1 MRARKNIKGKTIY
14 MFKHYLKTTFKYL
27 KQHLI
32 FSAINLVGLATAL
45 CVVYFAFLYVH
56 FETSYDTFNIKA
68 DRIYRLSTD
77 VKTPAGINYETSS
90 APLAGAI
97 EDAFPEVKTATRIFL
112 DYYIIQKDENNFG
125 EETLAYADSSVF
137 NVFSFHL
144 IRGRISSV
152 FNAPYTMVLSESA
165 AHKYFGTTDCL
176 GKTLTLDGKI
186 PATVTGIMKD
196 IPQNSHFRTDIF
208 LSMSSLVTPGSNWMG
223 NWSRFG
229 FSTYLLLNKKAN
241 AKLLASKLTSFV
253 KDHPLDNNLS
263 YSLSLEPL
271 TTLYLHGKVRGNKA
285 GATAT
290 GNYKNIYIFS
300 IVALFVLF
308 IACFNF
314 INLTTAFSLK
324 RAKEIGVRKVLG
336 ASKKQLTFQFLTDA
350 LLLSFIAFLLAV
362 LLCTLLSPLFNQLTG
377 KAVITNNF
385 YNIKYLFFFVMIAIA
400 TGLLSGIYPAF
411 FLSNFQPINNLKGSF
426 VKSSKG
432 NILRKALVI
441 SQFAV
446 SIILIVATIVIYR
459 QLDYMSNE
467 NLGFKK
473 AHNLVIDYHYDD
485 RIGQHLEA
493 VKAELTRIPGIQFA
507 SISSSVPGRPNR
519 KFPTIIE
526 GNNNQPQELQVDTYF
541 TDYNFIKQYD
551 LEIVASRGF
560 SKDMPG
566 DEGRAMIINETEVK
580 KLGFTDPQQ
589 AIGRHFM
596 QRATNGT
603 IIGVVKDFHFHSLH
617 EEIQPLSILMT
628 PGFFTF
634 ITLTVSGNDPKTTIN
649 NIDKKWASIAPGLPL
664 IYSFADETFN
674 AQYLADDRF
683 GKLFICF
690 AALAILISC
699 LGLVGLTSFNTL
711 QRTKEIGIRKV
722 LGASSQS
729 IINLLTKEFVLLI
742 IIAFVIAAPLAW
754 ISMNYWLHVFP
765 YRIKMNWAYL
775 LIAGVISIL
784 IALIT
789 VSFQAIKAAI
799 ANPVKSL
806 RSE

>member
-1 MRARKNIKGKTIY
+1 

-27 KQHLI
+27 KEHLI
-32 FSAINLVGLATAL
+32 FSSINLVGLATAL

-56 FETSYDTFNIKA
+56 FETSYDTSNTKA

-77 VKTPAGINYETSS
+77 VETPAGINYETSS
-90 APLAGAI
+90 ALLAGAI
-97 EDAFPEVKTATRIFL
+97 ENAFPEVKTATRIFL
-112 DYYIIQKDENNFG
+112 DYYIVQKDENNFG
-125 EETLAYADSSVF
+125 EETLASADSSVF
-137 NVFSFHL
+137 HVFSFHL
-144 IRGRISSV
+144 IRGTVSSV

-165 AHKYFGTTDCL
+165 ARKYFGTTDCL
-176 GKTLTLDGKI
+176 GKVLTLDGKI

-196 IPQNSHFRTDIF
+196 IPQNAHFRTDIF
-208 LSMSSLVTPGSNWMG
+208 LSMSSLVKPGTNWME

-229 FSTYLLLNKKAN
+229 FSTYLLLNKNTDAN
-241 AKLLASKLTSFV
+241 QLQTKLTSFV
-253 KDHPLDNNLS
+253 KDHPLNNNLK

-271 TTLYLHGKVRGNKA
+271 TTLYLHGKARGNKA

-350 LLLSFIAFLLAV
+350 LLLSFVAFLLAV
-362 LLCTLLSPLFNQLTG
+362 LLCALLSPLFNQLTG
-377 KAVITNNF
+377 KPIIGNIF
-385 YNIKYLFFFVMIAIA
+385 YNVKYLILFLLIALV

-411 FLSNFQPINNLKGSF
+411 FLSGFLPITNLKGSF
-426 VKSSKG
+426 IKSSKG
-432 NILRKALVI
+432 SFLRKALVI

-446 SIILIVATIVIYR
+446 SIILIVATIVIYK
-459 QLDYMSNE
+459 QLHFMSNE

-473 AHNLVIDYHYDD
+473 EHNLVIDYHYDD
-485 RIGQHLEA
+485 RITDHLDA
-493 VKAELTRIPGIQFA
+493 VKAELKSIPGIQFA

-519 KFPTIIE
+519 KFPTTIE
-526 GNNNQPQELQVDTYF
+526 GINNQPQELQVDTYF
-541 TDYNFIKQYD
+541 TDYNFIEQYG
-551 LEIVASRGF
+551 LQIIAGRGF

-566 DEGRAMIINETEVK
+566 DVGTAMIINETEVK
-580 KLGFTDPQQ
+580 RLGFTDPRQ
-589 AIGRHFM
+589 AIGRHFL
-596 QRATNGT
+596 QRGTNGT

-634 ITLTVSGNDPKTTIN
+634 ITLTVSGNDIQTTIN
-649 NIDKKWASIAPGLPL
+649 NVEKKWSSIAPGLPL
-664 IYSFADETFN
+664 IYSFSDETFN

-690 AALAILISC
+690 ATLAILISC

-729 IINLLTKEFVLLI
+729 IISLLTKEFVFLI
-742 IIAFVIAAPLAW
+742 IIAFVIAAPVAW

-765 YRIKMNWAYL
+765 YRIKINLGYL
-775 LIAGVISIL
+775 VIAGVISIL

-799 ANPVKSL
+799 ANPVNSL

>member
-1 MRARKNIKGKTIY
+1 MI
-14 MFKHYLKTTFKYL
+14 KHYFKTSVKFL
-27 KQHLI
+27 REHLI
-32 FSAINLVGLATAL
+32 FSSINLLGLATAL

-56 FETSYDTFNIKA
+56 FETSYDTFNTKA
-68 DRIYRLSTD
+68 DQIYRLSTD
-77 VKTPAGINYETSS
+77 VETPAGINYETSS

-97 EDAFPEVKTATRIFL
+97 ENAFPEVKTATRIFL
-112 DYYIIQKDENNFG
+112 DYYIVQKDENNFG

-144 IRGRISSV
+144 IRGTVSSV

-176 GKTLTLDGKI
+176 GKILTLDGKI
-186 PATVTGIMKD
+186 PATVTGVMKD

-208 LSMSSLVTPGSNWMG
+208 LSMSSLLQPGTNWME

-229 FSTYLLLNKKAN
+229 FSTYLLLNKNAN
-241 AKLLASKLTSFV
+241 ANLLATKLPSFV
-253 KDHPLDNNLS
+253 KDHPLNNNLK

-271 TTLYLHGKVRGNKA
+271 TTLYLHGKARGNKA

-314 INLTTAFSLK
+314 VNLTTAFSLK

-350 LLLSFIAFLLAV
+350 LLLSFVSFLLAV
-362 LLCTLLSPLFNQLTG
+362 LLCSLLSSLFNQLTG
-377 KAVITNNF
+377 KPIIG
-385 YNIKYLFFFVMIAIA
+385 NIFHHVKYLILFLLIAVG

-411 FLSNFQPINNLKGSF
+411 FLSGFQPITNLKGSF
-426 VKSSKG
+426 IKSSKG
-432 NILRKALVI
+432 SFLRKALVI

-459 QLDYMSNE
+459 QLYFMSNE

-473 AHNLVIDYHYDD
+473 EHNLVIDYHYDD
-485 RIGQHLEA
+485 RITDHLDA
-493 VKAELTRIPGIQFA
+493 VKAELNNIPGIQFA

-519 KFPTIIE
+519 KFPTTIE
-526 GNNNQPQELQVDTYF
+526 GINNQPQELEVDTYF
-541 TDYNFIKQYD
+541 TDYNFIKQYG
-551 LEIVASRGF
+551 LQIVAGRDF
-560 SKDMPG
+560 SKDMPTDIG
-566 DEGRAMIINETEVK
+566 TAMIINETEVK
-580 KLGFTDPQQ
+580 RLGFTDPGQ
-589 AIGRHFM
+589 AIGKHFL
-596 QRATNGT
+596 QRGTNGT

-634 ITLTVSGNDPKTTIN
+634 ITLTVSGNDIKTTIN
-649 NIDKKWASIAPGLPL
+649 DVEKKWSSIAPGLPL
-664 IYSFADETFN
+664 IYSFSDETFN
-674 AQYLADDRF
+674 EQYLADDRF

-690 AALAILISC
+690 ATLAILISC
-699 LGLVGLTSFNTL
+699 LGLVGLTSFNTI

-729 IINLLTKEFVLLI
+729 IISLLTKEFVLLI
-742 IIAFVIAAPLAW
+742 IIAFVIAAPIAW

-765 YRIKMNWAYL
+765 YRININLWYL
-775 LIAGVISIL
+775 IIAGVISIL